1 MMVLLMLV
9 EGSLEAKFPTYG
21 EMQQQL
27 CERSEKRRCHRRE
40 SQQKED
46 QRRERVREERVSRK
60 KVNVRDKVDKS
71 RNRVFSMSFVALG
84 RKVASVKRWVRSHL
98 VGGER

>member
-1 MMVLLMLV
+1 M
-9 EGSLEAKFPTYG
+9 SLKYVALSWWSTSDVWTDAATG
-21 EMQQQL
+21 VG
-27 CERSEKRRCHRRE
+27 
-40 SQQKED
+40 
-46 QRRERVREERVSRK
+46 RVREERVSRK